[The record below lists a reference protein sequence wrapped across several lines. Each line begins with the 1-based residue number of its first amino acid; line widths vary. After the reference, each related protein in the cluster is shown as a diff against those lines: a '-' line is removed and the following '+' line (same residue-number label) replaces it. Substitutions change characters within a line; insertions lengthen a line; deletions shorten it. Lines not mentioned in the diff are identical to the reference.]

1 MTAGPWKDRAEFEA
15 WWRENVT
22 EFNRLS
28 VDDPEE
34 WERVAKL
41 VEQFQRENP
50 Q

>member
-1 MTAGPWKDRAEFEA
+1 MIAGPWPARADFER

-28 VDDPEE
+28 VTDPKE
-34 WERVAKL
+34 WSRVASL
-41 VEQFQRENP
+41 VEKFQRENP